1 MDPLNHGQ
9 YSDLGV
15 IYRDLGVNNSLKK
28 KNYCEVDMSIYQKV
42 NQTKIVKTL
51 FCIHFPEGCLSLRN
65 NRIHKMEYC
74 IDFVW
79 F

>member
-15 IYRDLGVNNSLKK
+15 IYRDLGVSNSYKK
-28 KNYCEVDMSIYQKV
+28 KNYCEVDMFIYQKV

-51 FCIHFPEGCLSLRN
+51 FCIHFPEGCLSLNILDGYPLRGN
-65 NRIHKMEYC
+65 HRC
-74 IDFVW
+74 V
-79 F
+79 

>member
-15 IYRDLGVNNSLKK
+15 IYRDLRGEQQLKNK
-28 KNYCEVDMSIYQKV
+28 FYCEVDMSIYQKV

-51 FCIHFPEGCLSLRN
+51 FCIHFPEGCLSL
-65 NRIHKMEYC
+65 KMKLK
-74 IDFVW
+74 VKNVTAGANV
-79 F
+79 